1 MIGRKP
7 REELLRQELNRII
20 DRIDR
25 VGIQKIILFGSLA
38 KGIVNLMSD
47 IDLIIVKRTD
57 QRFLDRLDTVYRQ
70 IEPSM
75 AVDILVYT
83 PEEIANMIKWSSFIK
98 KALDEGKV
106 LYEAQ

>member
-7 REELLRQELNRII
+7 REELLRQELDRII

-25 VGIQKIILFGSLA
+25 VGVQKIVLFGSLV
-38 KGIVNLMSD
+38 KGTVNPMSD

-70 IEPSM
+70 IEPNM

-83 PEEIANMIKWSSFIK
+83 PEEIANMIQWNSFIK
-98 KALDEGKV
+98 KALDEGRV